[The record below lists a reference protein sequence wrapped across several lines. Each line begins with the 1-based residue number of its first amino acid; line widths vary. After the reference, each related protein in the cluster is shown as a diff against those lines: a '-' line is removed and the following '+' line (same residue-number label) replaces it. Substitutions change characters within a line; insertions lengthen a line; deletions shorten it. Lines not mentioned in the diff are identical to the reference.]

1 MQCIYISLRVFL
13 AHLCLLLCLAMW
25 LPGPAWAGR
34 YDDNEY
40 YAPIMDRPVVSISNA
55 GVWELWAQFD
65 RFDPALDLFN
75 FAAKSGTTSRITG
88 ISAYTLGLGYNPTDR
103 INVRYNFQLSDQSAS
118 RTSEPFQINSR
129 FVRHEARIQYAF
141 YSDYPWRFTI
151 ETGLRAHFG
160 RKETFQR
167 IHTGSTLGANVIGIQ
182 AGSLNFDNVS
192 GVLSSSNP
200 ALPVF
205 SEQAKDLAFLA
216 AVRGRYEPIRSL
228 DIDLGIEVR
237 RVRVSTQFSSP
248 ALDQTV
254 ALHSLLASVRNKA
267 TKNFPQTTPWHEIH
281 VLLQGSLTWH
291 PWEGVTLAADWTHY
305 QIKRQGYKPKGST
318 TNFTSSEQLD
328 AYVMMRMMDDL
339 TMYVH
344 GRASTHFVLGDQPL
358 GFNSRTSKLFKN
370 PFGSV
375 SAGLALTF

>member
-1 MQCIYISLRVFL
+1 MKVMHRYKYECILFL
-13 AHLCLLLCLAMW
+13 LFVVLYAPVH
-25 LPGPAWAGR
+25 AWAGR
-34 YDDNEY
+34 YHDTEY

-65 RFDPALDLFN
+65 RFAPALDVFN

-103 INVRYNFQLSDQSAS
+103 INVRYNFQLSDQAVS

-129 FVRHEARIQYAF
+129 FIRHEARIQYAF

-160 RKETFQR
+160 RKESFQR
-167 IHTGSTLGANVIGIQ
+167 IHAGAAKAGKLTFKK
-182 AGSLNFDNVS
+182 AGSLNFNNLNSVW
-192 GVLSSSNP
+192 SSSNP
-200 ALPVF
+200 SFPVLT
-205 SEQAKDLAFLA
+205 EQTKDFAYLV
-216 AVRGRYEPIRSL
+216 AVRGRYEPVRSL
-228 DIDLGIEVR
+228 DIDFGVELR
-237 RVRVSTQFSSP
+237 RVRIGALFSSP
-248 ALDQTV
+248 ALNH
-254 ALHSLLASVRNKA
+254 AGPILGKALLASAQNKV
-267 TKNFPQTTPWHEIH
+267 TEKFPQTTPWSELH
-281 VLLQGSLTWH
+281 VLLQASLTWH

-305 QIKRQGYKPKGST
+305 QIKRQGYNPKGST
-318 TNFTSSEQLD
+318 ANFTSSEQFD
-328 AYVMMRMMDDL
+328 AYMMMRMMDGL

-344 GRASTHFVLGDQPL
+344 GRASTRFVLGDQPL

-375 SAGLALTF
+375 SVGMALTF